1 MDLALLDL
9 LRCPRTGQ
17 RLQIDARIDAD
28 RSSLRHGILRA
39 ASFRY
44 PVLEGIAVLTT
55 DCEPLVALA
64 RSERT
69 AEATAMAAFGH
80 LERSRLLPFAQAAA
94 HLRGLGG
101 LATTFERRVR
111 ARTVDRD
118 VRLLFGPDG
127 SGALACD
134 PLEILFLGNR
144 RPSSEGYHYFRY
156 RFGTPRYLVSL
167 ALWDAQPPSSGSV
180 LDVGCGAGH
189 LAWAIGQRPQA
200 GPVVGI
206 DTAFAQLLAART
218 IAPEATL
225 VCGDGRSL
233 PVADAAFARVVSSD
247 VLPYVAEKISVARE
261 LSRVLHPDGTITLTA
276 LRNAGREHVHGG
288 EPLAAPEWA
297 SLFAALPERR
307 LLADDAVLD
316 RYLVGEAP
324 GGLRSENLESSQT
337 LSIIA
342 GHRPTELRRG
352 NWEQW
357 PHSIGPLAVNP
368 LLEPVGEQPTGTRF
382 VRRFPSDT
390 YRIDNPRIVDYLP
403 ETCVIPHGV
412 LSPPGPVAALR
423 TPGEQLA
430 AASPDQREQLLA
442 RIALLAMPNPKTMPR
457 PRR

>member
-17 RLQIDARIDAD
+17 RLRIDATID
-28 RSSLRHGILRA
+28 ADGSSLRHGILRA
-39 ASFRY
+39 ASFSY

-64 RSERT
+64 RAERT
-69 AEATAMAAFGH
+69 AEATALAAFGH
-80 LERSRLLPFAQAAA
+80 LERSRLLPFAQAASN
-94 HLRGLGG
+94 LRGVGH
-101 LATTFERRVR
+101 LAMAFERRVR
-111 ARTVDRD
+111 ARTVNRD
-118 VRLLFGPDG
+118 VRLLFGPER
-127 SGALACD
+127 SGTVACD

-144 RPSSEGYHYFRY
+144 RPSSEGYRYFRY

-167 ALWDAQPPSSGSV
+167 ALWDALPPSSGSV

-200 GPVVGI
+200 GPIVGI
-206 DTAFAQLLAART
+206 DPAFAQLLAART
-218 IAPEATL
+218 IAPQATL

-247 VLPYVAEKISVARE
+247 VLPYVAEKIGVARE
-261 LSRVLHPDGTITLTA
+261 LSRVLHRDGAILLTA

-297 SLFAALPERR
+297 SLFATLPERL

-342 GHRPTELRRG
+342 GHQPTELRSG
-352 NWEQW
+352 GWEQW
-357 PHSIGPLAVNP
+357 PHSIGPLAINP
-368 LLEPVGEQPTGTRF
+368 LLKPGGEQPNGTRF
-382 VRRFPSDT
+382 VRRFPSNT
-390 YRIDNPRIVDYLP
+390 YRLDNPRIVDYLP
-403 ETCVIPHGV
+403 EACEIPHG
-412 LSPPGPVAALR
+412 LLNAPGGV
-423 TPGEQLA
+423 
-430 AASPDQREQLLA
+430 AASPTPGDQLLAALADQREQLLA
-442 RIALLAMPNPKTMPR
+442 QIALLAMPNPEPV